1 MKTKI
6 QSLFTALA
14 LLAGASQAAAQGTAF
29 TYQGQLQNNGSPANG
44 LYDFQFALSNA
55 PSGGSQ
61 VGGTVTNL
69 AVGVTNG
76 LFKTILDFGSVFSGN
91 ATWLA
96 ISVRTND
103 VGSYIGLNP
112 PQQLSPVP
120 YAIFANSASNVL
132 GALPAMQLSGTIPL
146 AQLPGAVLTNNS
158 TGVNL
163 VGIFSGN
170 GSGLT
175 NLQTANLT
183 GTVADDQ
190 LSANIA
196 RLNIANTNLQATAT
210 ANLPI
215 GGFITLVNVTF
226 GGSGYVTAP
235 VVSFTG
241 GGGSNVTATAYLNG
255 GVVTNITVINPGAG
269 YTSAPTVTVA
279 PPPSSAVQ
287 MFTCGNL
294 FTNVSNSFA
303 GSFTGNGAGLTN
315 LNLTGP
321 SFGTALRNLANG
333 YSALAA
339 NTSGSN
345 NTANGYQALLK
356 NTTGSENAASGIV
369 ALGNNTTGSGNTA
382 DGPYALY
389 NNTSGGDNT
398 ATGDAAL
405 NHNSTGNNNT
415 ADGNGALFN
424 NTTASGNTAN
434 GYEALWSNKTGT
446 QNTASG
452 AYSLT
457 GNTTGSYNTA
467 SGFNAL
473 WANTT
478 GTQNTANGW
487 GALELNTS
495 GNYNTAV
502 GYQALYSNTN
512 ADNNTAIG
520 YEALQANT
528 TGYGNSAIGYKSL
541 LSNTNGYQNA
551 ANGAVALYSN
561 TSGTGNTANGWSAL
575 NRNTSG
581 NNNTA
586 DGWSALYFNTTGSN
600 NTANGFQSLFN
611 NTNGSYNVAD
621 GVNAL
626 YASTSGTNNIALGYQ
641 AGSTI
646 TNGSSNIDI
655 GNAGFATDNNVIR
668 IGTSQTQTFLA
679 GIISGNGGGLTN
691 LPPGGSG
698 NTIQSSATLS
708 FIGGGTNNNINSG
721 AAYSTI
727 GGGLNNSI
735 SGYEAV
741 VAGGANNSAS
751 AVTAFVGG
759 GYFDAA
765 TGPSATVVGGGA
777 NTASGYAATI
787 AGGWGNQATNG
798 SSTVGGGTN
807 NLAGGYGATVPGG
820 ISNIAGGDFS
830 FAAGSQ
836 AQATN
841 RGAFV
846 WADSQGAAFASTAN
860 DQFLIRAQGGFGINT
875 NNPQGAALNV
885 NGAIVASGTVTANGV
900 LLTSDRNAKEN
911 FTKLD
916 GKTVLAKVAALPL
929 TEWNYKDGTAEVRHV
944 GPMAQDFHAAFGL
957 DGKDD
962 RHISVVDEGGVALA
976 AIQGLNQKLEETEQT
991 VKARDGEI
999 QTLKQQNDSLVERLN
1014 DLEATVKQLAANK

>member
-1 MKTKI
+1 MKTKL
-6 QSLFTALA
+6 QSLFIVLA
-14 LLAGASQAAAQGTAF
+14 LFAGVHQAAAQGTTF
-29 TYQGQLQNNGSPANG
+29 TYQGQLQNNGTPANG
-44 LYDFQFALSNA
+44 LYDFQFSLSNA
-55 PSGGSQ
+55 PVGGSQ

-76 LFKTILDFGSVFSGN
+76 LFTTILDFGSVFTGN
-91 ATWLA
+91 GTWLA
-96 ISVRTND
+96 ISVRTNG

-112 PQQLSPVP
+112 LQQLTPVP
-120 YAIFANSASNVL
+120 YAIFSDSASNVL

-163 VGIFSGN
+163 AGAFNGN
-170 GSGLT
+170 GGGLT
-175 NLQTANLT
+175 NLQSANLA
-183 GTVADDQ
+183 GTVTDSQ
-190 LSANIA
+190 LSTNVA

-210 ANLPI
+210 ANPPI
-215 GGFITLVNVTF
+215 GGFITIINVTF
-226 GGSGYVTAP
+226 GGNGYATAP
-235 VVSFTG
+235 MVSFIG
-241 GGGSNVTATAYLNG
+241 GGGSNATATAYLSG
-255 GVVTNITVINPGAG
+255 GIVTNILVNSPGSG
-269 YTSAPTVTVA
+269 YTSTPTVTVA

-287 MFTCGNL
+287 TFTCASL
-294 FTNVSNSFA
+294 FTNLGNTFT
-303 GSFTGNGAGLTN
+303 GSFTGNGTGLTN

-321 SFGTALRNLANG
+321 SAGAALGNLANG

-345 NTANGYQALLK
+345 NTASGYQALLK

-389 NNTSGGDNT
+389 NNTSGGANT

-405 NHNSTGNNNT
+405 NHNLTGNNNT

-424 NTTASGNTAN
+424 NTSGNNNTAI
-434 GYEALWSNKTGT
+434 GYEALWSNKTGV
-446 QNTASG
+446 QNTANG

-467 SGFNAL
+467 NGFNAL

-487 GALELNTS
+487 GALELNIT
-495 GNYNTAV
+495 
-502 GYQALYSNTN
+502 GY
-512 ADNNTAIG
+512 NNTANG
-520 YEALQANT
+520 YEALWSNTIGAWNTANGLDALYHNT
-528 TGYGNSAIGYKSL
+528 TGSFNTANGVNAL
-541 LSNTNGYQNA
+541 ATNTNGVENA
-551 ANGAVALYSN
+551 ANGGWALF
-561 TSGTGNTANGWSAL
+561 GNTTGSFNVANGEDAL
-575 NRNTSG
+575 H
-581 NNNTA
+581 
-586 DGWSALYFNTTGSN
+586 YNTTGSN

-626 YASTSGTNNIALGYQ
+626 YASTSGTNNIAVGYQ
-641 AGSTI
+641 AGSNI
-646 TNGSSNIDI
+646 TTGSYNIDI
-655 GNAGFATDNNVIR
+655 GNVGVVTDANIIR
-668 IGTSQTQTFLA
+668 IGTPGTHSNTFIA
-679 GIISGNGGGLTN
+679 GIISGNGAGLTN

-698 NTIQSSATLS
+698 NTIQSGATLS
-708 FIGGGTNNNINSG
+708 FVGGGTNNIINSS
-721 AAYSTI
+721 AVYSTI
-727 GGGLNNSI
+727 GGGINNSV
-735 SGYEAV
+735 SGYEAA

-759 GYFDAA
+759 GYDDAA
-765 TGPSATVVGGGA
+765 SGPSATVGGGGA

-807 NLAGGYGATVPGG
+807 NLASGYGATVPGG
-820 ISNIAGGDFS
+820 SGNTAGGDFS

-846 WADSQGAAFASTAN
+846 WADSQGTPFASTAN

-929 TEWNYKDGTAEVRHV
+929 TEWNYKDGSVEVRHV

-976 AIQGLNQKLEETEQT
+976 AIQGLNQKLEETERAI
-991 VKARDGEI
+991 KAKDGAI